1 MKSIAASIF
10 IMSYFYFGAA
20 FANTVQVESNIP
32 ALTLSDQFDKT
43 CSINSHTQ
51 IIVFSHEKSVNT
63 MVSTYLSAQGA
74 QVMQN
79 GL

>member
-51 IIVFSHEKSVNT
+51 IIVFSHEKSVST
-63 MVSTYLSAQGA
+63 LSTYLSAQGA